1 MARRSG
7 LSVND
12 VLQHLD
18 TDDSFDND
26 MAEGSDDELGMD
38 SVYDYD
44 SDSSVEGI
52 IYQIVIYIIVF
63 NKIKE
68 SNET

>member
-1 MARRSG
+1 M
-7 LSVND
+7 N

-26 MAEGSDDELGMD
+26 MTEGSDDELGMD

-44 SDSSVEGI
+44 SNSSVGGI
-52 IYQIVIYIIVF
+52 IYQIVLLF
-63 NKIKE
+63 
-68 SNET
+68 T

>member
-7 LSVND
+7 LSVN

-26 MAEGSDDELGMD
+26 MTEGSDDELGMD

-44 SDSSVEGI
+44 SNSSVGGI
-52 IYQIVIYIIVF
+52 IYQIVLLF
-63 NKIKE
+63 
-68 SNET
+68 T